1 MATGSRA
8 GVYTIIMSFNV
19 AIVGPGDLTG
29 QELLKLLAQRRFPIN
44 RLQLI
49 EGPVGLT
56 TSKPVTF
63 GGRELEAKE
72 ITSRAF
78 RDIDIVFFCGSA
90 ELANQF
96 ATPASEQGALVIDL
110 TGAFR
115 GDDKTPG
122 IIPQINAADLQHLKK
137 RRIVASPSPAVIQ
150 LLLPLNTFRQWTSLK
165 RLVVHSFEPVSEAG
179 QTAMELFSA
188 EVKQVM
194 EGKNVVPHAF
204 SHQIA
209 FNVLPETENA
219 LDTGLTRSEWR
230 IIREIRRIWKLPDL
244 NISVMCLRVP
254 VYIGMSQSVLV
265 DLGRRVTPEEIREVL
280 SDTPGVR
287 LQDDPTVNLYPHPW
301 QSINQ
306 DDVLVGRIRELDS
319 THNNTIALWSVMDNL
334 RRGAALNALKIAES
348 AIEQKLV

>member
-1 MATGSRA
+1 
-8 GVYTIIMSFNV
+8 MSFNV

-29 QELLKLLAQRRFPIN
+29 LELLKFLAQRRFPID

-56 TSKPVTF
+56 ASKPVTF
-63 GGRELEAKE
+63 GGRELEARE
-72 ITSRAF
+72 ITRRAF
-78 RDIDIVFFCGSA
+78 HDMDIVFFCGSA

-96 ATPASEQGALVIDL
+96 ATPVSEQGALVIDL

-122 IIPQINAADLQHLKK
+122 VIPEINAADLQHLKK

-165 RLVVHSFEPVSEAG
+165 RLVVHSFEPVSEGG

-219 LDTGLTRSEWR
+219 LDTGLTRSEAR
-230 IIREIRRIWKLPDL
+230 IVREVRRLWKLPDL

-254 VYIGMSQSVLV
+254 VFIGMSQSVVV
-265 DLGRRVTPEEIREVL
+265 DLGKRVSPEEIREVL
-280 SDTPGVR
+280 GDTPGVR

-301 QSINQ
+301 QAANQ

-319 THNNTIALWSVMDNL
+319 NHNTIGLWSVMDNL

>member
-1 MATGSRA
+1 
-8 GVYTIIMSFNV
+8 MSFNV

-49 EGPVGLT
+49 EGPVGLAL
-56 TSKPVTF
+56 SKPLTF

-78 RDIDIVFFCGSA
+78 RDLDIVFFCGSA

-96 ATPASEQGALVIDL
+96 APTASEQGALVIDL
-110 TGAFR
+110 SGAFR

-137 RRIVASPSPAVIQ
+137 RRIVTSPSPAVIQ

-165 RLVVHSFEPVSEAG
+165 RLVVHSFEPVSEGG

-209 FNVLPETENA
+209 FNMLPETENA
-219 LDTGLTRSEWR
+219 LDTGLTRSEAR
-230 IIREIRRIWKLPDL
+230 IIREVRRIWKLPDL

-254 VYIGMSQSVLV
+254 VFIGMSQSVVV
-265 DLGRRVTPEEIREVL
+265 DLGKRVSPEEIREVL
-280 SDTPGVR
+280 GDTPGVR

-301 QSINQ
+301 QAANQ

-319 THNNTIALWSVMDNL
+319 NHNTLGLWSVMDNL
-334 RRGAALNALKIAES
+334 RRGAALNALKIAEN
-348 AIEQKLV
+348 AVEQKLV